1 MFNKSIF
8 LTSSGC
14 SHRLFSYHISEV
26 YAFYPINEREKQGRW
41 GGGSCKKGELHMEE
55 KKPKARREYKD
66 TVFRMLFSDEK
77 NLLSLY
83 NAVTGRSYEDAK
95 ELEIVTLDNAVYMG
109 MKNDLAFLLDLHIS
123 LYEHQSTK
131 NPNMPLRD
139 LFYISLEYQ
148 KYVSDKSLYSSAL
161 LKIPAPV
168 FIVFYNG
175 AEDMEERTELRLS
188 QAYEH
193 FEGEPNLELK
203 VMVLNINAG
212 HNAELMEQ
220 CRMLKEYA
228 QYVARVRKYTKE
240 MEFLRKNKSEV
251 IAMSIFEYDKE
262 EEEKKLRKA
271 EFEAGEESKAKE
283 IIGLMLSA
291 GEPVEKI
298 AQYTGYTIEEIQ
310 KS

>member
-1 MFNKSIF
+1 
-8 LTSSGC
+8 
-14 SHRLFSYHISEV
+14 
-26 YAFYPINEREKQGRW
+26 
-41 GGGSCKKGELHMEE
+41 MEE

-83 NAVTGRSYEDAK
+83 NAMTGRSYEDAK

-175 AEDMEERTELRLS
+175 NRKIGERMEHRLS
-188 QAYEH
+188 DAYETSN
-193 FEGEPNLELK
+193 GEPALELK
-203 VMVLNINAG
+203 VLVININEG
-212 HNAELMEQ
+212 HNQKLMESCQ
-220 CRMLKEYA
+220 ILKEYA
-228 QYVARVRKYTKE
+228 QYVSKVRTYKKTLSLNEAVEKAVE
-240 MEFLRKNKSEV
+240 ECIREGILREFLLTNKAEV
-251 IAMSIFEYDKE
+251 VAMSIFEYDREWE
-262 EEEKKLRKA
+262 EEILRKE
-271 EFEAGEESKAKE
+271 EFEAGREAERKNTEKERLNAEKERCRAES
-283 IIGLMLSA
+283 
-291 GEPVEKI
+291 EKI
-298 AQYTGYTIEEIQ
+298 RADNAEKELLLLKEKLALMQG
-310 KS
+310 K

>member
-175 AEDMEERTELRLS
+175 AEDM
-188 QAYEH
+188 
-193 FEGEPNLELK
+193 
-203 VMVLNINAG
+203 
-212 HNAELMEQ
+212 
-220 CRMLKEYA
+220 
-228 QYVARVRKYTKE
+228 
-240 MEFLRKNKSEV
+240 
-251 IAMSIFEYDKE
+251 
-262 EEEKKLRKA
+262 
-271 EFEAGEESKAKE
+271 
-283 IIGLMLSA
+283 
-291 GEPVEKI
+291 
-298 AQYTGYTIEEIQ
+298 
-310 KS
+310 

>member
-1 MFNKSIF
+1 MFALCSLCFLFISYIHIF
-8 LTSSGC
+8 IPLS
-14 SHRLFSYHISEV
+14 
-26 YAFYPINEREKQGRW
+26 NQQERGEGV
-41 GGGSCKKGELHMEE
+41 GVVAKKGELHMEE

-175 AEDMEERTELRLS
+175 AEDMEGARSFDCHRHMNTLR
-188 QAYEH
+188 
-193 FEGEPNLELK
+193 
-203 VMVLNINAG
+203 
-212 HNAELMEQ
+212 
-220 CRMLKEYA
+220 
-228 QYVARVRKYTKE
+228 
-240 MEFLRKNKSEV
+240 
-251 IAMSIFEYDKE
+251 
-262 EEEKKLRKA
+262 
-271 EFEAGEESKAKE
+271 ESR
-283 IIGLMLSA
+283 IWN
-291 GEPVEKI
+291 
-298 AQYTGYTIEEIQ
+298 
-310 KS
+310 

>member
-1 MFNKSIF
+1 
-8 LTSSGC
+8 
-14 SHRLFSYHISEV
+14 
-26 YAFYPINEREKQGRW
+26 
-41 GGGSCKKGELHMEE
+41 MEE

-193 FEGEPNLELK
+193 FEGELNLELK

-228 QYVARVRKYTKE
+228 QYVARVRGYTASMKLEEAVRRTIKE
-240 MEFLRKNKSEV
+240 CIAEGILADFLRKNRAEV
-251 IAMSIFEYDKE
+251 EMVSILNTIRNMKRRSFAKRSTKRDCSKE
-262 EEEKKLRKA
+262 KDWGLKRESRK
-271 EFEAGEESKAKE
+271 
-283 IIGLMLSA
+283 
-291 GEPVEKI
+291 V
-298 AQYTGYTIEEIQ
+298 
-310 KS
+310 